1 MNILCV
7 AAHPDDTELL
17 CAGTLA
23 RYAKDGHQVTIAIFT
38 DGSIGDAVVK
48 PDVLSATREKDARDA
63 AAVLGA
69 NIIWAGVTDELVFP
83 NKEQR
88 HLMIDV
94 LRQADP
100 DVIFTH
106 SPNDYHPDHRY
117 VSQLVFD
124 SYFQK
129 GLPHMPGQ
137 SRQACRFAGTQL
149 YYMDNICGIRFD
161 PTEYVDITDTFET
174 KKAMLA
180 CHKSQFV
187 AMEDLASTD
196 MNEMIEIHARFRGLA
211 AGCRYA
217 EGFVRVDAYQ
227 RGLTRRVLP

>member
-23 RYAKDGHQVTIAIFT
+23 RYAKEGHQVTIAIFT
-38 DGSIGDAVVK
+38 DGSIGDAVVR
-48 PDVLSATREKDARDA
+48 PEALAPMREKEARA
-63 AAVLGA
+63 AAAIIGA
-69 NIIWAGVTDELVFP
+69 HFIWAGVTDELVFP
-83 NKEQR
+83 SQKQR

-94 LRQADP
+94 LREADP

-117 VSQLVFD
+117 VGQLVFD

-137 SRQACRFAGTQL
+137 SLPACRFAKAQL
-149 YYMDNICGIRFD
+149 YYMDNICGIGFN
-161 PTEYVDITDTFET
+161 PTEYVDITEEFET

-187 AMEDLASTD
+187 AMEDLAASN
-196 MNEMIEIHARFRGLA
+196 MNDMIEIQARFRGLA

-217 EGFVRVDAYQ
+217 EGFTRLEAYQ
-227 RGLTRRVLP
+227 RGLTRRILP

>member
-7 AAHPDDTELL
+7 AAHPDDTEIL

-23 RYAKDGHQVTIAIFT
+23 KYVKQGHQVTIAVFT

-48 PDVLSATREKDARDA
+48 PEILAPIREKEARA
-63 AAVLGA
+63 AADLLGA
-69 NIIWAGVTDELVFP
+69 DFIWAGVTDELVFP
-83 NKEQR
+83 NPEQR

-94 LRQADP
+94 LRKADP
-100 DVIFTH
+100 DMIFTH

-117 VSQLVFD
+117 VGQLVFD

-129 GLPHMPGQ
+129 GLPSMPGQ
-137 SRQACRFAGTQL
+137 SLQACRFGKTQL
-149 YYMDNICGIRFD
+149 YYMDNICGIGFN
-161 PTEYVDITDTFET
+161 PTEYVDITAEFET

-196 MNEMIEIHARFRGLA
+196 MNDMIEIHSRYRGLA

-217 EGFVRVDAYQ
+217 EGFTRVDAYQ
-227 RGLTRRVLP
+227 RGLTYRILP